1 MYVELNTKFGPHY
14 HGKGFDCTELGLIE
28 LAVAGGKYLP
38 IGAEISSFAKLS
50 LTI

>member
-14 HGKGFDCTELGLIE
+14 HGKGFDCTDLGLIE
-28 LAVAGGKYLP
+28 LTVAGDKYP
-38 IGAEISSFAKLS
+38 IGVEISSFAKLS